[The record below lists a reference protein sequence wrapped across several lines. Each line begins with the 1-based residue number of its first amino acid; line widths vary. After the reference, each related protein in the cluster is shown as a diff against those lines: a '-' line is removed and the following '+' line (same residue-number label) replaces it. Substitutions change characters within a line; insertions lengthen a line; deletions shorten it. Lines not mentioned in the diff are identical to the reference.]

1 MYSSCKKE
9 EDICSFLQK
18 KYRKAKS
25 ETSEIG
31 YLQRV
36 GGNRV
41 ERMKKIDHSSR
52 VEGRAILQIQTI

>member
-9 EDICSFLQK
+9 EDICSLLQK

-41 ERMKKIDHSSR
+41 ERMKKIDP
-52 VEGRAILQIQTI
+52 EQ